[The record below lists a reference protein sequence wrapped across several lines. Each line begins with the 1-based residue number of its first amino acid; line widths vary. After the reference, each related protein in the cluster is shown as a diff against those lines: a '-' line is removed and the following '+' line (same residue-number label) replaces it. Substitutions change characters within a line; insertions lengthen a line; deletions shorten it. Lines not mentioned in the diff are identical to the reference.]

1 MNSIRNVVKIL
12 LAHFFYTS
20 NVVLPFSIFFTH
32 NNTANVVRF
41 FSTRTHPHR
50 TIHTTQTKHNTTMA
64 THRPIT
70 PSSISP
76 PTHGRSPSNLFYS
89 LLNIPTHH
97 PMRRQLQCHSRLHVR
112 SRRPTRTR
120 KFTNPSTPDLV
131 EFAVK
136 PFHLRFA

>member
-1 MNSIRNVVKIL
+1 ML
-12 LAHFFYTS
+12 FF
-20 NVVLPFSIFFTH
+20 LFL
-32 NNTANVVRF
+32 F
-41 FSTRTHPHR
+41 FSLTTTQRMLFASSPHAHTHTPHR
-50 TIHTTQTKHNTTMA
+50 TTHTTQKKHNTTMA

-136 PFHLRFA
+136 PFHLQFERNHFPSLSNN

>member
-12 LAHFFYTS
+12 LHNFFTHRM
-20 NVVLPFSIFFTH
+20 LFFLFLFFFTH

-41 FSTRTHPHR
+41 FSTCTHPHP
-50 TIHTTQTKHNTTMA
+50 TPHHSHNTKKHNTTMA
-64 THRPIT
+64 THRPIK

-112 SRRPTRTR
+112 SRRPTQTHANSQFPPLTTLSNSR
-120 KFTNPSTPDLV
+120 
-131 EFAVK
+131 
-136 PFHLRFA
+136 